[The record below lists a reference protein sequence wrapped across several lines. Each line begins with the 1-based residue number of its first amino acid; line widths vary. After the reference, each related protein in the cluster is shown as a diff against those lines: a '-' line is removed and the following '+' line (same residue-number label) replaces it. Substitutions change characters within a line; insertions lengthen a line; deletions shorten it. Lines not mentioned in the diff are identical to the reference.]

1 MTTVARQLSSVE
13 AELRRDHDPQYA
25 DMLREYLDYGEPMV
39 GLEMVID
46 NLYEDDQQISTSL
59 GSLMRAVGRQLG
71 LDEDRYMCLLELE
84 RSADE

>member
-1 MTTVARQLSSVE
+1 
-13 AELRRDHDPQYA
+13 
-25 DMLREYLDYGEPMV
+25 
-39 GLEMVID
+39 MVID